1 MAFNV
6 QFYESSD
13 GTYPVESFIL
23 SQDVKMQAKLFR
35 LIELLELKGNELR
48 EPYSKALEDGLF
60 ELRAKQG
67 SNITRIVYFF
77 VIGNRIVLTNGFIK
91 KSRRTPRREL
101 ELAKKRRLDYLKREG
116 IDHE

>member
-1 MAFNV
+1 
-6 QFYESSD
+6 
-13 GTYPVESFIL
+13 
-23 SQDVKMQAKLFR
+23 MQAKLFR